1 MILTAS
7 LFAVLAL
14 AAHITVPRRRLIAAA
29 AALLALAHAL
39 PMSAPCTLSA
49 AVLVAL
55 ERVPVPSAVPLLA
68 AATAGLA
75 ALAFP
80 GAVPV
85 LSLAIGVAV
94 LIKTV
99 AIFHGT
105 SSLWPGLLAEQSAS
119 VALAIALLPLMLPIA
134 PKLLDPRLAAL
145 VGTSAA
151 TLAGTLGVLAVW
163 ALEHRRAALFSKR
176 LGLAYTRHSR
186 RTTPALALFAGPLSP
201 LSTLP
206 PLSTDDPQ
214 APLTDALERIVHELR
229 QPVGAALN
237 GLAAAALPSTDAATS
252 AEMLSLARSELQG
265 AVNQLGVLA
274 QFCGVNAGD
283 PFPLP
288 PNDAVDVALG
298 GHLDGIECMHG
309 ASIGTLAVDPA
320 QFGQALSALIANARD
335 ADPGGPVRVET
346 SRDDAA
352 ARFVVRVID
361 LGPEP
366 ATESLHSATIPFF
379 TTRAGRMGL
388 GASVAARFASVMG
401 GTFCLR
407 REGAQTVAELRL
419 PSPL

>member
-85 LSLAIGVAV
+85 LSLGIGVAV

-105 SSLWPGLLAEQSAS
+105 SSLWPGVLAEQSAS

-134 PKLLDPRLAAL
+134 PKLLDPRLATL

-151 TLAGTLGVLAVW
+151 TLAGILGVLAVW

-201 LSTLP
+201 LST
-206 PLSTDDPQ
+206 LSTDDPQ

-274 QFCGVNAGD
+274 QYCGVNAGD
-283 PFPLP
+283 TLALP